1 MQIKHKSHLHTL
13 LHKIEVVEESWKPFI
28 VGNLKRKF
36 VYILPKKVLRKDVPF
51 DLYGVTMI
59 DSIVQQLDQWLKQYL
74 K

>member
-13 LHKIEVVEESWKPFI
+13 LHKIEVVEESWKPFT

-36 VYILPKKVLRKDVPF
+36 VYILPKKVQRRDVPF

-59 DSIVQQLDQWLKQYL
+59 DSIVQRLDQG
-74 K
+74 